1 MTENEFVSNAEEN
14 PEEEP
19 EAAPRPSLAERL
31 MGISSVGATSEARP
45 STGGERSLSERL
57 MSAAPASS
65 AQRPQPAYAPPPP
78 LPAASPPPAEP
89 APSRPAESRAA
100 PPAPRP
106 ALRLSP
112 PVLDGTLDEAHHYI
126 RLRYYVFLGSVLLV
140 FLLAA
145 IGALTFL
152 IALAGGSGWKEL
164 AIIGGMET
172 LAIAFLIFLQYRPAR
187 SFGSAAAQ
195 VAKLEATRAQLTKSF
210 EFWERFLN
218 ERQETR
224 PLTAQEV
231 AMAVASL
238 TEASNGLFDAD
249 AGLGQAADASQKRG
263 KEPPPPPAAQVRA
276 AAAQNPR
283 RY

>member
-1 MTENEFVSNAEEN
+1 MTENQSDANPAEKED
-14 PEEEP
+14 EEP
-19 EAAPRPSLAERL
+19 VGEPRPSLAERL
-31 MGISSVGATSEARP
+31 MGMASVDRPTSEMRP
-45 STGGERSLSERL
+45 VAGSGERSLAERL
-57 MSAAPASS
+57 MNAAPAGTGS
-65 AQRPQPAYAPPPP
+65 RPQPSQASPPPQA
-78 LPAASPPPAEP
+78 AASPPPPPEP
-89 APSRPAESRAA
+89 PPARPADSRVA
-100 PPAPRP
+100 APRP
-106 ALRLSP
+106 NVRLTP

-140 FLLAA
+140 FLLAVFGA
-145 IGALTFL
+145 IAFL
-152 IALAGGSGWKEL
+152 VALAGDADWKKL

-187 SFGSAAAQ
+187 SFGSAATQ
-195 VAKLEATRAQLTKSF
+195 VAKLEATRAQLNKSF

-238 TEASNGLFDAD
+238 TEASNGLFDVET
-249 AGLGQAADASQKRG
+249 GLGQAAEGAQKRG
-263 KEPPPPPAAQVRA
+263 KEAGAAPQARAPAAP
-276 AAAQNPR
+276 NPR